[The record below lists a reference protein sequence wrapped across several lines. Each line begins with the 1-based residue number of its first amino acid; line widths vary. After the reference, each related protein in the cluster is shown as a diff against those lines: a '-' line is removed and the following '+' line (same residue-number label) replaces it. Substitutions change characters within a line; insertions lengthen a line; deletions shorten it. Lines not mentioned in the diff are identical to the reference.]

1 MAGRVKDLTKGT
13 PWKVILLF
21 SLPILLSLILSNAFS
36 LINALVLKVTVGGD
50 SVTAIN
56 STASISQILFNFA
69 YGCSGGFAILLSS
82 YFGKKDYDNLKM
94 SFYNG
99 LYLSIISS
107 LEFIKIELIV
117 KSLLI
122 KSCSKVSALTV
133 TG

>member
-1 MAGRVKDLTKGT
+1 MKVFKQIDLTKGT

-56 STASISQILFNFA
+56 STSSISMILFNFA
-69 YGCSGGFAILLSS
+69 YGCSGGFVFLLSS
-82 YFGKKDYDNLKM
+82 YFGKKDFTQLRK

-99 LYLSIISS
+99 LYLSVLVGLVITI
-107 LEFIKIELIV
+107 
-117 KSLLI
+117 
-122 KSCSKVSALTV
+122 
-133 TG
+133 